1 MGVGRYRARDL
12 LLPPGWVSLSRVP
25 LAVAFPFVEE
35 SAAASLVVLSLA
47 ALTDVVDGYLARR
60 LDMAT
65 PTGAVL
71 DGITDKLFVAT
82 VVVSLVAS
90 GRLPAWGVVPLAMRE
105 LGELPL
111 VAWWLVSRPQRK
123 TKADEPKANWIGK
136 AATVLQFVTVVACI
150 LGTPAEAP
158 LLMATGVTGAIAA
171 AFYWRRELSAW
182 RRVNG
187 DPGPRAR
194 TGRGP

>member
-82 VVVSLVAS
+82 VVVSLVA
-90 GRLPAWGVVPLAMRE
+90 
-105 LGELPL
+105 
-111 VAWWLVSRPQRK
+111 VSCRCLRP
-123 TKADEPKANWIGK
+123 G
-136 AATVLQFVTVVACI
+136 
-150 LGTPAEAP
+150 
-158 LLMATGVTGAIAA
+158 
-171 AFYWRRELSAW
+171 S
-182 RRVNG
+182 
-187 DPGPRAR
+187 
-194 TGRGP
+194 